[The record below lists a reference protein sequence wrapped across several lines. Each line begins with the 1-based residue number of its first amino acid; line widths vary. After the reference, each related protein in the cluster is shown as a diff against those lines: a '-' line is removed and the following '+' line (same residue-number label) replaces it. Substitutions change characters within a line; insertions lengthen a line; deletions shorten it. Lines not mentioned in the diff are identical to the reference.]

1 MEDSVQL
8 PVASKAI
15 QSWRRP
21 SFAGRRRRD
30 GWLMVLPTVIVI
42 LALSVYPLLYSLRL
56 AFWNW
61 NLQPPQ
67 KSFAGFQNFADALG
81 DPRVWGALQ
90 NTLLIV
96 VVGIAIEFVFG
107 LGLALLL
114 VDSVRLRRFVLPIFM
129 LPVMMV
135 PVVVGL
141 TWRMLWD
148 NQYGAINS
156 VLRKLLDHDV
166 SVTLFGHHYQLLDKA
181 PLNIVWLGQTNTAKI
196 AMIVTQV
203 WQWTPFMFLILLA
216 ALSSVNPEL
225 YEAASL
231 DGANWR
237 HLLVDIT
244 LPGISRVIAVAILFR
259 ALEAFKIFDLVYM
272 FTQGGPGNS
281 TETISWYIYELGF
294 KFFRMGYASA
304 ISYLVLIMLS
314 IVATV
319 YVAAFIREEPA

>member
-1 MEDSVQL
+1 
-8 PVASKAI
+8 
-15 QSWRRP
+15 
-21 SFAGRRRRD
+21 
-30 GWLMVLPTVIVI
+30 MVLPAVIVI
-42 LALSVYPLLYSLRL
+42 LALSIYPLLYSLRL
-56 AFWNW
+56 AFYNW

-67 KSFAGFQNFADALG
+67 KTFAGLQNFRDALA
-81 DPRVWGALQ
+81 DDRVWGALET
-90 NTLLIV
+90 TLLIV
-96 VVGIAIEFVFG
+96 VVGIALEFVIG

-114 VDSVRLRRFVLPIFM
+114 VDAVRLRRFVLPFFL

-135 PVVVGL
+135 PIVVGL

-156 VLRKLLDHDV
+156 LLRKLFDHDV
-166 SVTLFGHHYQLLDKA
+166 GITIFGHHYQILDKT
-181 PLNIVWLGQTNTAKI
+181 PLNIVWLGQTHTAKI

-203 WQWTPFMFLILLA
+203 WQWSPFMFLILLA
-216 ALSSVNPEL
+216 GLSSVNPEL

-231 DGANWR
+231 DGANGWR
-237 HLLVDIT
+237 MLLDIT
-244 LPGISRVIAVAILFR
+244 LPGISRVIAVALLFR
-259 ALEAFKIFDLVYM
+259 ALDAFKIFDLVYM

-314 IVATV
+314 IAATL
-319 YVAAFIREEPA
+319 YVSAFLREEPV

>member
-1 MEDSVQL
+1 VQ
-8 PVASKAI
+8 VSTTTKTESSR
-15 QSWRRP
+15 SWFRP
-21 SFAGRRRRD
+21 SYAGRRRRD
-30 GWLMVLPTVIVI
+30 GWLMVLPTIIII

-67 KSFAGFQNFADALG
+67 KSYIGLQNFQDALS

-90 NTLLIV
+90 TTLLIV
-96 VVGIAIEFVFG
+96 VVGIALEFMFG

-114 VDSVRLRRFVLPIFM
+114 VDSVRLRKFVLPIFM

-156 VLRKLLDHDV
+156 LLRKLFDHDV
-166 SVTLFGHHYQLLDKA
+166 SITLFGHTYQILDEA

-196 AMIVTQV
+196 AMIITQV

-244 LPGISRVIAVAILFR
+244 LPGISRVIAVAVLFR

-314 IVATV
+314 IAATA
-319 YVAAFIREEPA
+319 YVAGFLREEPA

>member
-1 MEDSVQL
+1 
-8 PVASKAI
+8 
-15 QSWRRP
+15 
-21 SFAGRRRRD
+21 
-30 GWLMVLPTVIVI
+30 MVLPTVVII

-56 AFWNW
+56 SFWNW

-67 KSFAGFQNFADALG
+67 KSFIRFQNYADALS

-96 VVGIAIEFVFG
+96 VVGIALEFLFG

-156 VLRKLLDHDV
+156 FLRKLFDHNV
-166 SVTLFGHHYQLLDKA
+166 SVTLFSHHYQILDVA

-196 AMIVTQV
+196 AIIITQV
-203 WQWTPFMFLILLA
+203 WQWTPFMFLLLLA

-237 HLLVDIT
+237 HLLIDIT
-244 LPGISRVIAVAILFR
+244 LPGISRVIAVAVLFR

-304 ISYLVLIMLS
+304 ISYLVLVMLS
-314 IVATV
+314 IAATV
-319 YVAAFIREEPA
+319 YVAAFLREEPA

>member
-1 MEDSVQL
+1 
-8 PVASKAI
+8 
-15 QSWRRP
+15 
-21 SFAGRRRRD
+21 
-30 GWLMVLPTVIVI
+30 MVLPTVIII

-67 KSFAGFQNFADALG
+67 KSYIGLQNFTDAFS
-81 DPRVWGALQ
+81 DARVWGALQ

-96 VVGIAIEFVFG
+96 VVGIALEFVLG

-156 VLRKLLDHDV
+156 FLRKLFDHDV
-166 SVTLFGHHYQLLDKA
+166 SITLFDHHYQILDKA

-196 AMIVTQV
+196 AMIITQT
-203 WQWTPFMFLILLA
+203 WQWTPFMFLLLLA

-244 LPGISRVIAVAILFR
+244 LPGISRVIVVAILFR

-314 IVATV
+314 IAATA
-319 YVAAFIREEPA
+319 YVAAFLREEPA

>member
-1 MEDSVQL
+1 VHVPL
-8 PVASKAI
+8 ASKAR
-15 QSWRRP
+15 QTRSWRRP
-21 SFAGRRRRD
+21 SYAGRRRRD
-30 GWLMVLPTVIVI
+30 GWLMVLPAMLII
-42 LALSVYPLLYSLRL
+42 LVLSVYPLLYSLRL
-56 AFWNW
+56 AFYNW
-61 NLQPPQ
+61 NLQPAQ
-67 KSFAGFQNFADALG
+67 KKFAGLQNFRDALA
-81 DPRVWGALQ
+81 DDRVWGALQ

-96 VVGIAIEFVFG
+96 VVGIALEFIFG

-135 PVVVGL
+135 PIVVGL

-148 NQYGAINS
+148 NQYGAINAF
-156 VLRKLLDHDV
+156 LRKLFDHDV
-166 SVTLFGHHYQLLDKA
+166 SVTLLGHHYQILDEK

-216 ALSSVNPEL
+216 ALSSLNPEL

-231 DGANWR
+231 DGASWTR
-237 HLLVDIT
+237 LLRDIT
-244 LPGISRVIAVAILFR
+244 LPGISHVIAVALLFR
-259 ALEAFKIFDLVYM
+259 ALDAFKIFDLVYM

-281 TETISWYIYELGF
+281 TETVSWYVYELGF

-304 ISYLVLIMLS
+304 ISYLVLIFLS
-314 IVATV
+314 IVATL
-319 YVAAFIREEPA
+319 YVSTFLREEPA